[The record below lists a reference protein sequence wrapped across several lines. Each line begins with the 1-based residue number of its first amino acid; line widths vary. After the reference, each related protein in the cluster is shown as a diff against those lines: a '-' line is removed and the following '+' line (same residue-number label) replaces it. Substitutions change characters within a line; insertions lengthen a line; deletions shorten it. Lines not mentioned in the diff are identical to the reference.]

1 MGNNVSVAGLA
12 NEFQVSQSEII
23 ELKRIYKE
31 NCGKSRF
38 LSREKFRNVYNK
50 VFPGDA
56 SAFADIMFNKFD
68 TDKNGRVDMREFIV
82 GLLMS
87 DTKNLD
93 QKIKFAFE
101 MYDID
106 KSGTISRDEVI
117 EISEAY
123 SRMYNTEDGTTVADR
138 LFSYM
143 DKNSDDEISFEEFDE
158 AARSNSEILNLLFP
172 KPPEHA

>member
-1 MGNNVSVAGLA
+1 MGNSVNVAGLA
-12 NEFQVSQSEII
+12 EEFQVSQEEIV

-31 NCGKSRF
+31 NCGGSRF
-38 LSREKFRNVYNK
+38 LSRDKFRKVYNK

-56 SAFADIMFNKFD
+56 SSFADIMFNKFD
-68 TDKNGRVDMREFIV
+68 TDGDGKVDMREFIV

-87 DTKNLD
+87 DAKNVD

-117 EISEAY
+117 QISQAY
-123 SRMYNTEDGTTVADR
+123 SRMYNTDDGPTVADR
-138 LFSYM
+138 LFRFM
-143 DKNSDDEISFEEFDE
+143 DKNDDDEISFEEFDE
-158 AARSNSEILNLLFP
+158 AARNNKEILNLLFP
-172 KPPEHA
+172 RPPEPV